1 MNLRFLFLCPLVA
14 ALFLSQSAT
23 AQGKKPLTP
32 AAWDIWKTIQGTTL
46 SADGR
51 WVAYSVTPQ
60 VGDGTL
66 VVRSTS
72 GTQEYVISRG
82 FTGRP
87 QTRPAADSGFTAP
100 PPQFSADGRHLV
112 AIVYAPRAAYDSVR
126 RQRKGETP
134 KSSLA
139 IVDLSDGKVT
149 RLDRVKSFRMP
160 RDRGR
165 HLAYHMES
173 ADSTARRDSAAAAAA
188 AAAPSAGGAAAT
200 PGGQPRPI
208 ADSSSR
214 TREKKKQPGTPM
226 VVRELASG
234 VEVSIPDVI
243 GYAFHD
249 SGSVLGYTTSSQ
261 SGESDGAYLRFL
273 AGGNTT
279 TLVRG
284 AGNYK
289 QLIFDRAGTQVAFM
303 SDREEYGEPK
313 ARYAL
318 YHASVRAGTAAPLVR
333 TGAATGELLLSDRRL
348 DFTRDGSAIVLGL
361 APAAPDSIPADSL
374 LDKAVFDLWTY
385 RDLRLQ
391 PQQRVE
397 AERDRVRAFT
407 AVYQI
412 RAKRLVQLGNDT
424 TPAFTVSQNGR
435 FAIGTSSIPY
445 AIESMWGEG
454 GSDVYLADATTGARR
469 RISARVQFGATL
481 SPSGK
486 YAVHFDSGHWFT
498 TATATGKLVNLSRS
512 VTGVRFDQENW
523 DTPSTPAPWG
533 IAGWTTDDRSV
544 LINDRFDVWE
554 FDPAGVRA
562 PRMITDS
569 VGRRERLAFRLV
581 DLDRDDP
588 SIDPAKPLLFRVFD
602 EDTKESGFYRDR
614 LGVSAPPER
623 IAMGSVGFG
632 APLKA
637 RNADVYV
644 VTQSTFNRFGDL
656 WAGPSLDQLTRL
668 SDANSQQ
675 SEYRW
680 GNAELV
686 RWRSTDGVP
695 LQGILFTPEDFD
707 PKKQYP
713 MVVYFYEQ
721 LSQNLYSYGTPG
733 GRNVI
738 NPAHYV
744 SNGYLVFEPDID
756 YSTGYPGPSA
766 MKSIV
771 PGVQA
776 LIERGFV
783 DPNGIGIQ
791 GQSWGGYQVAYM
803 ITQTNMFRAA
813 MAGAPVANMTSAY
826 GGIRWQTGLARSFQY
841 EKTQSRIGGSLWQYP
856 LRYIENSPLFQADR
870 VRTPLMMMHND
881 NDGAVP
887 WYQGIEMFVAL
898 RRLGREVYLINYNGD
913 EHNPTKRANQKD
925 IAVRMQQFFDHHLR
939 GKPAP
944 DWMTR
949 GIPFL
954 DKGRDQLAPPTTGAS
969 PVAAGGVEQP

>member
-1 MNLRFLFLCPLVA
+1 MNLRILFLCPLVA
-14 ALFLSQSAT
+14 ALSLSPSAT

-72 GTQEYVISRG
+72 GAQEYVIPRG

-112 AIVYAPRAAYDSVR
+112 AIVYAPRAAYDSAR

-149 RLDRVKSFRMP
+149 RVDRVKSFRMP

-165 HLAYHMES
+165 HLAYQLEG
-173 ADSTARRDSAAAAAA
+173 TDSAARHDSAA

-214 TREKKKQPGTPM
+214 TPDKKKQTGTPV
-226 VVRELASG
+226 VVRELATG
-234 VEVSIPDVI
+234 VEVTIPDVM
-243 GYAFHD
+243 GYAFED
-249 SGSVLGYTTSSQ
+249 SGSVLGYTTSSRA
-261 SGESDGAYLRFL
+261 GESDGAYLRL
-273 AGGNTT
+273 LSRGSTT

-289 QLIFDRAGTQVAFM
+289 QLSFDRAGSQVAFM
-303 SDREEYGEPK
+303 SDRDEYGKPK

-318 YHASVRAGTAAPLVR
+318 YHASVRAGTATPLVR
-333 TGAATGELLLSDRRL
+333 AGAATGELLLSDRRL
-348 DFTRDGSAIVLGL
+348 EFTRDGSAIVLGL

-412 RAKRLVQLGNDT
+412 RAKRLVRLGNDT

-614 LGVSAPPER
+614 LGVTAPPER
-623 IAMGSVGFG
+623 ITMGSVGFG

-644 VTQSTFNRFGDL
+644 VTQSTFNRFGDV
-656 WAGPSLDQLTRL
+656 WVGTALDQLTRL
-668 SDANSQQ
+668 SDANPQQ
-675 SEYRW
+675 AEYRW

-826 GGIRWQTGLARSFQY
+826 GGIRWQSGLARSFQY

-954 DKGRDQLAPPTTGAS
+954 DKGRDQLAPPATGAS
-969 PVAAGGVEQP
+969 PVTAGGVEQP